1 MDSMK
6 KKSKVMVIEDDC
18 ILLDSYRYYFSVFD
32 AFKLIGAYPSV
43 IEALKDYKQIQPD
56 IIITDISMPGINGI
70 EGLKHFKKLYPEVKT
85 IVVSVHDDLEHILGS
100 ITNNAD
106 GYLTK
111 PINKTSL
118 LNALETVTNNGA
130 PLSNDVSKKILQT
143 FQKKKN
149 AMFSDREHEI
159 IDLFTKGLTYKDMAD
174 KLCVTSS
181 TINFHIQNI
190 YTKLDVSSKSE
201 ALKKLSAIL

>member
-1 MDSMK
+1 MDCIK
-6 KKSKVMVIEDDC
+6 KKYSVIVVEDDI

-32 AFKLIGAYPSV
+32 NFKLIGAYSSV
-43 IEALKDYKQIQPD
+43 IEALKQHKNVNPD

-70 EGLKHFKKLYPEVKT
+70 EGLKHFKKLYPNAKT

-111 PINKTSL
+111 PINKKSL
-118 LNALETVTNNGA
+118 LNALETVVDNGA

-201 ALKKLSAIL
+201 ALKKLSSIL